1 MRSENI
7 NIKISRISRDNQKV
21 EQIKRSK
28 TSQYKKSR
36 LFEEWGG
43 GMITKIW
50 REKNEKFD
58 INLVNFSP
66 KNYIFSPTQRT

>member
-7 NIKISRISRDNQKV
+7 NIKISRLSRDNQKV

-36 LFEEWGG
+36 LFEE
-43 GMITKIW
+43 
-50 REKNEKFD
+50 
-58 INLVNFSP
+58 
-66 KNYIFSPTQRT
+66 

>member
-7 NIKISRISRDNQKV
+7 NIKISRLSRDNQKV

-43 GMITKIW
+43 GGGLRKYG
-50 REKNEKFD
+50 EKKMK
-58 INLVNFSP
+58 NLTS
-66 KNYIFSPTQRT
+66 TW